1 MVRCALLPD
10 YYVRTGAETLK
21 DVPQIK
27 AEMTRIWADFDFVCS
42 GPTWEQVPER
52 MEGYKKRSVSILLL
66 RDIRVVS
73 LFFCIKTAEHPLGHS
88 AVLL

>member
-52 MEGYKKRSVSILLL
+52 MEEIGRAGSAGVARRGSGLK
-66 RDIRVVS
+66 
-73 LFFCIKTAEHPLGHS
+73 FHS
-88 AVLL
+88 T